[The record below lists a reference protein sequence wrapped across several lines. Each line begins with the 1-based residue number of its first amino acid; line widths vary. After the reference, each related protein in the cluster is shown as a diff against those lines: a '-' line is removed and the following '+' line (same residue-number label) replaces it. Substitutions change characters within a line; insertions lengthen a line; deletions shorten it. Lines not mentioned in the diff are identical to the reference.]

1 MNAQLLSCLR
11 QLLMNGFN
19 PELYVWAV
27 ILGLVGGVLVGCG
40 QGLIGY
46 ILLGL
51 VALLMLKDLIR
62 VAILDMT
69 SVKNRNI
76 FVLLALMCV
85 SFFLLRSGIAW
96 ETIEWVLPLI
106 SGIMLAAIAE
116 LIARGIVI
124 FRYVLGIF

>member
-1 MNAQLLSCLR
+1 
-11 QLLMNGFN
+11 MNGFN